1 VIDLHTHSNMSDGTD
16 SPSELIRKAEAAGIS
31 LLALTDHDTI
41 SGWQAACAALTPGMD
56 LVLGAEISCQTE
68 AGISIHM
75 LGLLFDPENEALLT
89 ELAKTRENRLTRM
102 DRIIEKLN
110 AAGIEISIED
120 VMAQLSDGATLGR
133 PHLADALIAKGHVDS
148 REAAFTALLHNGS
161 KYYVS
166 HYSPTPEAAIRLIKA
181 AGGVAVIAHPYASQR
196 GKIITAE
203 SFTSLVEAGLDGIE
217 VDHRDHNES
226 EKASLL
232 RVAYSYDLAITG
244 ASDYHGSGKVN
255 QLAENT
261 TALMQWEKL
270 ESRANNRR
278 VVRK

>member
-41 SGWQAACAALTPGMD
+41 SGWQAACAALTSGMD
-56 LVLGAEISCQTE
+56 LVLGAEISC
-68 AGISIHM
+68 ISIHM

-244 ASDYHGSGKVN
+244 ASDYHGSGKIN

>member
-1 VIDLHTHSNMSDGTD
+1 MSDGTD

-41 SGWQAACAALTPGMD
+41 SGWQAACAALTSGMD

-89 ELAKTRENRLTRM
+89 ALAKTRENRLTRM

-133 PHLADALIAKGHVDS
+133 PHLADALIAKGHVES
-148 REAAFTALLHNGS
+148 RESAFKALLHNGS

-166 HYSPTPEAAIRLIKA
+166 HYSPSPEAAIRLIKA